1 MTDEA
6 SALPPTLRAVAWV
19 NIIAGAGSAIGIVAE
34 AIAGRFNA
42 NFMVLLLPAGIG
54 LLRRSPGWRSFILFI
69 SWLLFAA
76 VGFALPLLAMG
87 LGEIKIGTVYHEGP
101 GPRLIVCAGLVGVAG
116 LCYWQ
121 YLMLHSESVV
131 RLFASRNASD
141 E

>member
-19 NIIAGAGSAIGIVAE
+19 NIVAGAGCAIGIVAE

-54 LLRRSPGWRSFILFI
+54 LLRRSPGWRSFILLI
-69 SWLLFAA
+69 CWLVFAA

-87 LGEIKIGTVYHEGP
+87 IGEIKIGGVYHEGL

-116 LCYWQ
+116 LTYWQ
-121 YLMLHSESVV
+121 YLVLHGEPVV
-131 RLFASRNASD
+131 SLFYRSD
-141 E
+141 ACDE